1 MTPHNV
7 PAENTPA
14 SFRRLRVR
22 PKKDKI
28 LHVRVSGQLDDL
40 IQRQADEL
48 KIPVSQLVRS
58 MLEQRLHDLEAWVR
72 GGKEIAE
79 QFTEDVTRVAGVVE
93 TALGAPSLLTGRL
106 IDKHR
111 HGLRPEEILGWQE
124 MVVAKPVLC
133 AGCGENEIKKGEKAA
148 LAIHDGAKKYFY
160 CLAFKEALDAGETP
174 DHCLNA
180 PPQSAGASP
189 AGEPAPPQDTITG

>member
-1 MTPHNV
+1 MSLHNV
-7 PAENTPA
+7 PAENTPS

-79 QFTEDVTRVAGVVE
+79 QFSEDMTRVAGVVE

-106 IDKHR
+106 IEKHR

-124 MVVAKPVLC
+124 MAVAKPVLC

-160 CLAFKEALDAGETP
+160 CLAYKEALDQGDTP
-174 DHCLNA
+174 DHCLN
-180 PPQSAGASP
+180 PPPAEAAASD
-189 AGEPAPPQDTITG
+189 EPAPRHDAGTDAG